1 MHLYISIPGLSF
13 LMVLLYE
20 GFILL
25 SRRRFLHSSPKWGG
39 CFLNVYPSTA
49 RYLAGTISM
58 VGTGKM

>member
-1 MHLYISIPGLSF
+1 

-25 SRRRFLHSSPKWGG
+25 SRKRFLHSSPKWGG